1 MSFEHGACLGIPGL
15 TAAQL
20 ICMQSNIEEKTIF
33 ISGGNGAV
41 GHLAI
46 QLAKY
51 RGAQIIATARAGKV
65 EKLKDL
71 GLSLIHI

>member
-1 MSFEHGACLGIPGL
+1 MRPPATILSLKR
-15 TAAQL
+15 
-20 ICMQSNIEEKTIF
+20 STIF

-71 GLSLIHI
+71 GADFVLD